1 MSPTVCDF
9 TGQFE
14 GPIAWKG
21 SYSCVSQATDGNS
34 WSALFELPNQ
44 IRLSNFAFY
53 HYRLTHPSL
62 NWVFDQGCQQI
73 YFSFIGSLIQPTG
86 LSLGWCWLFQ
96 RYIWPRLAHRRT
108 TSCLPL
114 TRQNYLFQNYLF
126 QNSLRKESKKLK
138 TIWCARYSRI
148 FLILNCDII
157 MSDWCNRINE
167 FPFSLM
173 NELGFILEPSFFCA
187 HYSKY

>member
-1 MSPTVCDF
+1 M
-9 TGQFE
+9 FE
-14 GPIAWKG
+14 F
-21 SYSCVSQATDGNS
+21 SRTH
-34 WSALFELPNQ
+34 F
-44 IRLSNFAFY
+44 LS
-53 HYRLTHPSL
+53 YRLTHLSL
-62 NWVFDQGCQQI
+62 NWVFDKECQQI

-173 NELGFILEPSFFCA
+173 NELGFILEPSFFA
-187 HYSKY
+187 RIIQNTNRIFQNIN